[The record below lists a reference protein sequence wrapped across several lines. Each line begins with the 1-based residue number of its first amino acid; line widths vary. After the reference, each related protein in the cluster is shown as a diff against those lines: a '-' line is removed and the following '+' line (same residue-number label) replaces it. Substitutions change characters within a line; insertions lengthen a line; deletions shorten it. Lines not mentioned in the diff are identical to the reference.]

1 MPAYMELALTDGSQ
15 VRLELS
21 EAGESAGESNGKA
34 DLPEGFGTATPVA
47 SGGGAGRAA
56 TVAADALRTALR
68 PLGPL
73 LDEVHGAVSAS
84 ENPPQE
90 ITVAFG
96 VEIGQDLKLGIVGA
110 NGKATM
116 SISATWQTGQSRQS
130 GPGTQTGTPQH

>member
-1 MPAYMELALTDGSQ
+1 MPSYMELALSDGSQ

-21 EAGESAGESNGKA
+21 GAGEPLVVPPQPDGAP
-34 DLPEGFGTATPVA
+34 DMPEGFGSAAPVA
-47 SGGGAGRAA
+47 SGSGRAA
-56 TVAADALRTALR
+56 TLAADALRSALR

-84 ENPPQE
+84 QNPPQE

-116 SISATWQTGQSRQS
+116 SISATWQTARTPSAPP
-130 GPGTQTGTPQH
+130 GP

>member
-1 MPAYMELALTDGSQ
+1 MPEYMELALSDGSQ

-21 EAGESAGESNGKA
+21 GAGEPLAVPSQGTGTA
-34 DLPEGFGTATPVA
+34 DLPEGFGAARPVA
-47 SGGGAGRAA
+47 SGPGRAA
-56 TVAADALRTALR
+56 ALAADALRTALR

-116 SISATWQTGQSRQS
+116 SISATWQS
-130 GPGTQTGTPQH
+130 GTPRN

>member
-1 MPAYMELALTDGSQ
+1 MPEYMELALSDGSQ

-21 EAGESAGESNGKA
+21 GAGEPLAVPSQSTGTA
-34 DLPEGFGTATPVA
+34 DLPEGFGAARPVA
-47 SGGGAGRAA
+47 SGSGRAA
-56 TVAADALRTALR
+56 ALAADTLRTALR

-116 SISATWQTGQSRQS
+116 SISATWQS
-130 GPGTQTGTPQH
+130 GTPRR

>member
-21 EAGESAGESNGKA
+21 EAGEPPALPPQSNGNA
-34 DLPEGFGTATPVA
+34 DLPGGFGAARPVA
-47 SGGGAGRAA
+47 SGAGRAA
-56 TVAADALRTALR
+56 TLAADALRTALR

-116 SISATWQTGQSRQS
+116 SISATWQTGQSGRAGQS
-130 GPGTQTGTPQH
+130 TQTGTP

>member
-1 MPAYMELALTDGSQ
+1 MPAYMELSLSDGSQ

-21 EAGESAGESNGKA
+21 GAGEPLAVPSQSNGRA
-34 DLPEGFGTATPVA
+34 DLPEGFGAAEPVA
-47 SGGGAGRAA
+47 SGAGRAA
-56 TVAADALRTALR
+56 TLAADALRTALR

-90 ITVAFG
+90 VTVAFG

-116 SISATWQTGQSRQS
+116 SISATWQTGQAAQ
-130 GPGTQTGTPQH
+130 PGTPQR